1 MKEKTTKKID
11 DNFGLH
17 LIDSQG
23 NRIPL
28 ASLPVI
34 IGRGEQ
40 NDVHLDDETVSFN
53 HARIYYN
60 ELAEAVCIEDLGSL
74 NGLLIENKPTR
85 KNILQ
90 DGDQIRI
97 GSISLTFRDTGYIP
111 PSPL

>member
-1 MKEKTTKKID
+1 MKDKTTKKID
-11 DNFGLH
+11 NNFGLH

-23 NRIPL
+23 KRITL

-40 NDVHLDDETVSFN
+40 NDVQLDDETISFN
-53 HARIYYN
+53 HARIFYDT
-60 ELAEAVCIEDLGSL
+60 LVEAVCIEDLGSL
-74 NGLLIENKPTR
+74 NGLYIENKPTR

-90 DGDQIRI
+90 DGDQIKI

-111 PSPL
+111 PSPS